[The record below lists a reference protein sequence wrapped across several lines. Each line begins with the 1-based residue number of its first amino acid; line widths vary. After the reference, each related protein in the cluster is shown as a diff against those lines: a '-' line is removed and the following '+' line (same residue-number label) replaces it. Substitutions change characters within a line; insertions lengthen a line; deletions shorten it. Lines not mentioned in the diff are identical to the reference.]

1 MPKSASDTAATAT
14 TADVMARYF
23 RAAGITHI
31 FGLPG
36 GQNIEF
42 MEAARREGLEFI
54 LARREG
60 TAALMADAAG
70 QLTGVPG
77 VCMSTLGP
85 GATNL
90 VNGVANAYLDRS
102 PMIAVSGQLATR
114 LESTFSHQNVDQL
127 AIFTPISKWATK
139 IGPDDAAS
147 VMRRAL
153 RLAVAERP
161 GPVHLTLNANYA
173 KAAASDIDISL
184 PPMAPA
190 GEWVQMTGIKGGI
203 DGWAGDPVKRLKK
216 AKRPV
221 VLTGMSAMRSG
232 AGTSL
237 TAFAEKLGC
246 PVVTSPKGKGTMPED
261 HPYFAGTVDMA
272 CNKLIWEFLGSADLI
287 LAVGF
292 DGVEL
297 IKPWQLDVP
306 VIHIDTVANTD
317 QVYPAEIEL
326 VGPIAA
332 ILDALADSCEAQAKW
347 AEADIRAHRDA
358 VKELYYSGRQKGK
371 LNPTDVVD
379 VARAAFPPD
388 TLITTDVGSH
398 KLLIGQG
405 WETYEAG
412 GVMMS
417 NGLSSMGFAL
427 PAAITAC
434 LLDRQRKVVCFTGD
448 GGLAMV
454 SGELGLASELGLGL
468 VVIVFCDNSMNRIEL
483 KQMQLGYP
491 ATGTRFEAS
500 NLVGLAEA
508 MGCDGERVETPK
520 ALEDLL
526 GRASNPRGLNRPL
539 LIEAK
544 IDPSQYEVQF

>member
-1 MPKSASDTAATAT
+1 MPKSASDTAT

-23 RAAGITHI
+23 RTAGITHI

-85 GATNL
+85 GATNM
-90 VNGVANAYLDRS
+90 VNGVANAHLDRS

-114 LESTFSHQNVDQL
+114 LASTFTHQNVDQQAL
-127 AIFTPISKWATK
+127 FTPISKWATR

-173 KAAASDIDISL
+173 NTEATDTEISL

-190 GEWVQMTGIKGGI
+190 GEWAQVSAI
-203 DGWAGDPVKRLKK
+203 DGADPVKRLKK

-272 CNKLIWEFLGSADLI
+272 CNKLIWKFLGSADLI

-297 IKPWQLDVP
+297 IKPWRLDVP

-326 VGPIAA
+326 VGPIGA
-332 ILDALADSCEAQAKW
+332 ILDALAGSCEAQAKW

-358 VKELYYSGRQKGK
+358 VKDLYYSGRQKGK

-379 VARAAFPPD
+379 AARAAFPRE

-454 SGELGLASELGLGL
+454 SGELQLASELGLGL

-526 GRASNPRGLNRPL
+526 GRASNPGGLNRPL

>member
-454 SGELGLASELGLGL
+454 SGELQLASELGLGL

>member
-1 MPKSASDTAATAT
+1 MPKSASDTAT

-23 RAAGITHI
+23 RTAGITHI

-85 GATNL
+85 GATNM
-90 VNGVANAYLDRS
+90 VNGVANAHLDRS

-358 VKELYYSGRQKGK
+358 VRDLYYSGRRKGK

-379 VARAAFPPD
+379 AARAAFPRE

-427 PAAITAC
+427 PASITASM
-434 LLDRQRKVVCFTGD
+434 LDRERKVVCFTGD

-508 MGCDGERVETPK
+508 MGCDGERAETPK
-520 ALEDLL
+520 ALEDVL
-526 GRASNPRGLNRPL
+526 GRAANPGGLNRPL

>member
-1 MPKSASDTAATAT
+1 MPKSASDTAT

-23 RAAGITHI
+23 RTAGITHI

-85 GATNL
+85 GATNM
-90 VNGVANAYLDRS
+90 VNGVANAHLDRS

-114 LESTFSHQNVDQL
+114 LASTFTHQNVDQQAL
-127 AIFTPISKWATK
+127 FTPISKWATR

-173 KAAASDIDISL
+173 NTEATDTEISL

-190 GEWVQMTGIKGGI
+190 GEWVQVSAI
-203 DGWAGDPVKRLKK
+203 DGADPVKRLKK

-272 CNKLIWEFLGSADLI
+272 CNKLIWKFLGSADLI

-297 IKPWQLDVP
+297 IKPWRLDVP

-326 VGPIAA
+326 VGPIGA
-332 ILDALADSCEAQAKW
+332 ILDALAGSCEAQAKW

-358 VKELYYSGRQKGK
+358 VKDLYYSGRQKGK

-379 VARAAFPPD
+379 AARAAFPKD

-405 WETYEAG
+405 WKTYEAG

-427 PAAITAC
+427 PASITASM
-434 LLDRQRKVVCFTGD
+434 LDRERKVVCFTGD

-454 SGELGLASELGLGL
+454 SGELQLASELGLGL

-508 MGCDGERVETPK
+508 MGCDGERAETPK
-520 ALEDLL
+520 ALEDVL
-526 GRASNPRGLNRPL
+526 GRAANPGGLNRPL